1 MAYEDYWISRAEGR
15 LDDQQEYVTASILE
29 INQAYEEA
37 MKELQRKIDRLF
49 WRFVR
54 EGGMTEQEARAILK
68 QTIFA
73 QEISDIWEQLE
84 KISDPEIRQ
93 QLLKQV
99 DAYYYQSRISRE
111 EALQAAIRT
120 QMSRVAEQ
128 ELAIHT
134 KAYTNVI
141 RQEYLRSMF
150 DAQQY
155 LGVAFSF
162 QELPE
167 KIIRQILAENWSG
180 KHYSRRIWGNAQ
192 TINREIEKLLLK
204 GAMLGTNSRKLARQL
219 SDLADS
225 GTYAAERLIRTETT
239 YFTTM
244 ADLEAA
250 KARGTEQVR
259 FVATLDMRTSP
270 ECRAAD
276 GSIINIEDAKPGKNV
291 PPLHPFCRSV
301 IIDVIKGLV
310 HKVRRAR
317 NPATGKNYLVPA
329 DMTYK
334 EWGKLPLAEKQ
345 INMGQVKGVTL
356 QHPAEK
362 TNLSREQINAIKK
375 TIADVGKEYDVKLDY
390 LEIGDYTDKE
400 HIKSPMFFRAL
411 EEDGQ
416 YRSKL
421 VINNA
426 CKLWNDSTER
436 DKIFNFAFFA
446 GRSIEDFTWHEMAHV
461 LTFQKCRDM
470 KEYLALEKT
479 LRLRYVRG
487 ISEYA
492 DNCMDGAE
500 TIAEAIVKKRAGYAI
515 PPQAEH
521 LLEEWVE
528 IWKKR

>member
-1 MAYEDYWISRAEGR
+1 MAYEDYWINRADGR
-15 LDDQQEYVTASILE
+15 LADQQEYVTASILE

-37 MKELQRKIDRLF
+37 MKELQQKIDRLF

-54 EGGMTEQEARAILK
+54 EGGMTEQEAREILK
-68 QTIFA
+68 QTISSR
-73 QEISDIWEQLE
+73 EISDIWKQLE
-84 KISDPEIRQ
+84 NITDPEIRQ
-93 QLLKQV
+93 QLMKQI

-111 EALQAAIRT
+111 EALQAAIQT
-120 QMSRVAEQ
+120 QMSKVAEQ

-134 KAYTNVI
+134 RAYTNVI
-141 RQEYLRSMF
+141 SQEYLRSMF

-167 KIIRQILAENWSG
+167 KIIHQILAENWSG
-180 KHYSRRIWGNAQ
+180 KHYSKRIWGNAQ

-204 GAMLGTNSRKLARQL
+204 GAMLGTNSRKLAKQL
-219 SDLADS
+219 NDLADS

-250 KARGTEQVR
+250 KARGTRQIR
-259 FVATLDMRTSP
+259 FVATLDTRTSP
-270 ECRAAD
+270 ECREAD

-334 EWGKLPLAEKQ
+334 EWGKLPLVEKRLDL
-345 INMGQVKGVTL
+345 GQVKGIML

-375 TIADVGKEYDVKLDY
+375 TIADVGKEYNVKLDY
-390 LEIGDYTDKE
+390 LEIGDYTDDK
-400 HIKSPMFFRAL
+400 HKGSPMFYRATD
-411 EEDGQ
+411 EDGL
-416 YRSKL
+416 YKSKL

-426 CKLWNDSTER
+426 CALWIDQ
-436 DKIFNFAFFA
+436 DYQQQIFGSGFFA
-446 GRSIEDFTWHEMAHV
+446 GQSFEEFVRHEIAHV
-461 LTFQKCRDM
+461 ITFQGCTTMEDYYTIEEKLC
-470 KEYLALEKT
+470 ALWSP
-479 LRLRYVRG
+479 G
-487 ISEYA
+487 ISPYA
-492 DNCMDGAE
+492 DKSQDGAE
-500 TIAEAIVKKRAGYAI
+500 VIAEAFLKKSVGGSITPA
-515 PPQAEH
+515 AEEM
-521 LLEEWVE
+521 LNQYVE
-528 IWKKR
+528 VWHR

>member
-1 MAYEDYWISRAEGR
+1 MAYEDYWISRADGR
-15 LDDQQEYVTASILE
+15 LSDQQEYVTASILE

-49 WRFVR
+49 WRFVQ
-54 EGGMTEQEARAILK
+54 EGGLTEQEARAILK
-68 QTIFA
+68 QTISA
-73 QEISDIWEQLE
+73 KEISDIWNQLE
-84 KISDPEIRQ
+84 TITDPEIKA
-93 QLLKQV
+93 QLLKQI
-99 DAYYYQSRISRE
+99 DAYYYQSRITRE
-111 EALQAAIRT
+111 EALQAAIQT
-120 QMSRVAEQ
+120 QMSVIADR

-134 KAYTNVI
+134 KAYTDVI

-155 LGVAFSF
+155 LGVAFTF

-167 KIIRQILAENWSG
+167 KVIRQILQENWSG
-180 KHYSRRIWGNAQ
+180 KHYSKRIWGNAQ

-204 GAMLGTNSRKLARQL
+204 GAMLGTNSRKLAKQL
-219 SDLADS
+219 SNLADS

-239 YFTTM
+239 YFTTV

-250 KARGTEQVR
+250 RTRGTKQIR
-259 FVATLDMRTSP
+259 FVATLDTRTSP

-276 GSIINIEDAKPGKNV
+276 GRVIDIEDAKPGKNV

-317 NPATGKNYLVPA
+317 NPATGKNYLIPA
-329 DMTYK
+329 DMTYRD
-334 EWGKLPLAEKQ
+334 WGKLPLMEKQ
-345 INMGQVKGVTL
+345 LNMGQVRGVTF

-362 TNLSREQINAIKK
+362 TNLTREQVNAIKK
-375 TIADVGKEYDVKLDY
+375 AIADVGKEYDVKLDY
-390 LEIGDYTDKE
+390 LEIGDYTDRE
-400 HIKSPMFFRAL
+400 HIKSPLFFRAL

-421 VINNA
+421 AINNA
-426 CKLWNDSTER
+426 CKLWSDPVER
-436 DKIFNFAFFA
+436 EKVFNSFFFA

-470 KEYLALEKT
+470 KDYLALEKA
-479 LRLRYVRG
+479 LHPRYVLG

-500 TIAEAIVKKRAGYAI
+500 TIAEAIVQKRAGYTI
-515 PPQAEH
+515 PPQAEY
-521 LLEEWVE
+521 LLKEWVE

>member
-1 MAYEDYWISRAEGR
+1 MAYEDYWIDRADGR
-15 LDDQQEYVTASILE
+15 LSDQQEYVTASILE

-37 MKELQRKIDRLF
+37 MAQLQRKIDRLF

-54 EGGMTEQEARAILK
+54 ESGMTEQEARAILK
-68 QTIFA
+68 QTISA
-73 QEISDIWEQLE
+73 RDISDIRQQLE
-84 KISDPEIRQ
+84 TITDPEIRKHLLE
-93 QLLKQV
+93 QL

-120 QMSRVAEQ
+120 QMSVIADQ
-128 ELAIHT
+128 ELAIST
-134 KAYTNVI
+134 RAYTNVI

-167 KIIRQILAENWSG
+167 KVIRQILQENWSG
-180 KHYSRRIWGNAQ
+180 KHYSKRIWGNAQ
-192 TINREIEKLLLK
+192 VINREIEKLLLK
-204 GAMLGTNSRKLARQL
+204 GAMLGTNSRQLARQL

-250 KARGTEQVR
+250 KARGTKQIR
-259 FVATLDMRTSP
+259 FVATLDTRTSP
-270 ECRAAD
+270 ECREAD
-276 GSIINIEDAKPGKNV
+276 GRIINIEEAKPGKNV

-310 HKVRRAR
+310 HKVRKAR

-334 EWGKLPLAEKQ
+334 EWGKLPLVEKRLDL
-345 INMGQVKGVTL
+345 GQVKGVTL
-356 QHPAEK
+356 QHPAGK
-362 TNLSREQINAIKK
+362 TNLAREQVSAIKRA
-375 TIADVGKEYDVKLDY
+375 IADVGKEYDVRLDY
-390 LEIGDYTDKE
+390 LEIGDYTDDE
-400 HIKSPMFFRAL
+400 HIDSPMFFRAL

-426 CKLWNDSTER
+426 CPFWGDAQER
-436 DKIFNFAFFA
+436 EKVFNFPFFA
-446 GRSIEDFTWHEMAHV
+446 GKSIEDLTWHEMAHV
-461 LTFQKCRDM
+461 LTFQKCRNL
-470 KEYLALEKT
+470 KEYLEMERT
-479 LRLRYVRG
+479 LHPRYVLG
-487 ISEYA
+487 ISGYA
-492 DNCMDGAE
+492 NRCLDGAE
-500 TIAEAIVKKRAGYAI
+500 TIAEAIVKKRDGYAI
-515 PPQAEH
+515 PPRAEH
-521 LLEEWVE
+521 LLEQYVE
-528 IWKKR
+528 VWKR

>member
-1 MAYEDYWISRAEGR
+1 MAYEDYWIKRADGR
-15 LDDQQEYVTASILE
+15 LSDQQEYVTDSILE

-54 EGGMTEQEARAILK
+54 EGGLTEHEAREILR
-68 QTIFA
+68 QTISS
-73 QEISDIWEQLE
+73 QEISDIWKQLGT
-84 KISDPEIRQ
+84 ITDPEIRE
-93 QLLKQV
+93 QLLKQI
-99 DAYYYQSRISRE
+99 DAYYYQSRITRE
-111 EALQAAIRT
+111 EALQAAIQT
-120 QMSRVAEQ
+120 QMSVIADR

-141 RQEYLRSMF
+141 HQEYLRSMF

-155 LGVAFSF
+155 LGFAFSF
-162 QELPE
+162 QELPD
-167 KIIRQILAENWSG
+167 KVIHQILRENWSG
-180 KHYSRRIWGNAQ
+180 KHYSKRIWGNTQ

-204 GAMLGTNSRKLARQL
+204 GTMLGTNSRKLAKQL

-250 KARGTEQVR
+250 KARGTKQIR
-259 FVATLDMRTSP
+259 FVATLDTRTSP

-276 GSIINIEDAKPGKNV
+276 GSVIDIEDAKPGKNV

-317 NPATGKNYLVPA
+317 NPVTGKNYLVPA
-329 DMTYK
+329 NMTYK
-334 EWGKLPLAEKQ
+334 EWGKLPLVEKQ
-345 INMGQVKGVTL
+345 LNLGQIRGITF

-362 TNLSREQINAIKK
+362 TNLTGEQINAIKK
-375 TIADVGKEYDVKLDY
+375 AISDVGKEYDVKLDY

-400 HIKSPMFFRAL
+400 HIDSPMFFRAL
-411 EEDGQ
+411 DENGQ

-421 VINNA
+421 IINNA
-426 CKLWNDSTER
+426 CPFWIDEKKRE
-436 DKIFNFAFFA
+436 KIFNSSLFT
-446 GRSIEDFTWHEMAHV
+446 GKSIEDLTQHEMAHV
-461 LTFQKCRDM
+461 LTFQGCSTLT
-470 KEYLALEKT
+470 EYLDMEKALHP
-479 LRLRYVRG
+479 RYVLG
-487 ISEYA
+487 ISRYA

-500 TIAEAIVKKRAGYAI
+500 TIAEAFVKIRNGYAV
-515 PPQAEH
+515 PPRAEY
-521 LLEEWVE
+521 LLERYMEV
-528 IWKKR
+528 WKK

>member
-1 MAYEDYWISRAEGR
+1 MAYEDYWISRAEER
-15 LDDQQEYVTASILE
+15 LSDQQEYVTASILE

-54 EGGMTEQEARAILK
+54 EGGMTEQEARAILR
-68 QTIFA
+68 QTISA
-73 QEISDIWEQLE
+73 KEISDIWDQLE
-84 KISDPEIRQ
+84 TITDPKIKA
-93 QLLKQV
+93 QLLKQI
-99 DAYYYQSRISRE
+99 DAYYFQSRITRE

-120 QMSRVAEQ
+120 QMSLIADQ

-150 DAQQY
+150 DTQQY

-162 QELPE
+162 QELPD
-167 KIIRQILAENWSG
+167 KVIRQILQEHWSG
-180 KHYSRRIWGNAQ
+180 KHYSQRIWGNAQ

-219 SDLADS
+219 SDLAGS

-250 KARGTEQVR
+250 KARGTRQVR
-259 FVATLDMRTSP
+259 FVATLDTRTSP

-276 GSIINIEDAKPGKNV
+276 GSVIAIEDAKPGKNV

-334 EWGKLPLAEKQ
+334 EWGKLPLSEKQ
-345 INMGQVKGVTL
+345 LNMGQVRGVTF

-362 TNLSREQINAIKK
+362 TNLTREQVNAIKK
-375 TIADVGKEYDVKLDY
+375 AIADVGKEYDVKLDY

-400 HIKSPMFFRAL
+400 HIDSPMFFRAL
-411 EEDGQ
+411 AEDGQ

-421 VINNA
+421 IINNA
-426 CKLWNDSTER
+426 CKLWSDPAER
-436 DKIFNFAFFA
+436 EKVFNASIFA
-446 GRSIEDFTWHEMAHV
+446 GKSIEEFTWHEMAHV
-461 LTFQKCRDM
+461 LTFQNCRDM
-470 KEYLALEKT
+470 KEYLALEKA
-479 LRLRYVRG
+479 LHPRYVPG

-492 DNCMDGAE
+492 DKCMDGAE
-500 TIAEAIVKKRAGYAI
+500 TIAEAIVRKRAGYAI
-515 PPQAEH
+515 PLQAEH

-528 IWKKR
+528 VWKR

>member
-1 MAYEDYWISRAEGR
+1 MAYEDYWINRADGR
-15 LDDQQEYVTASILE
+15 LSDQQEYVTASILE

-54 EGGMTEQEARAILK
+54 EGGLTEQEARAILR
-68 QTIFA
+68 QTISS
-73 QEISDIWEQLE
+73 QEISDVWKQLE
-84 KISDPEIRQ
+84 TITDPEIKA
-93 QLLKQV
+93 QLLKQI
-99 DAYYYQSRISRE
+99 DAYYYQSRITRE

-120 QMSRVAEQ
+120 QMSVIADR

-134 KAYTNVI
+134 RAYTNVI

-162 QELPE
+162 QDLPD
-167 KIIRQILAENWSG
+167 KVIHQILQEDWSG

-204 GAMLGTNSRKLARQL
+204 GAMLGTNSRKLAKQL

-239 YFTTM
+239 YFCTM

-250 KARGTEQVR
+250 KARGTKQVR
-259 FVATLDMRTSP
+259 FVATLDTRTSP

-276 GSIINIEDAKPGKNV
+276 GSIIDIEDAKPGKNV

-301 IIDVIKGLV
+301 IIDVIRGLV

-317 NPATGKNYLVPA
+317 NPVTGKNYLVPA

-334 EWGKLPLAEKQ
+334 EWGKLPLVEKQ
-345 INMGQVKGVTL
+345 LNIGQVRGVTL

-362 TNLSREQINAIKK
+362 TNLTREQVNAIKK
-375 TIADVGKEYDVKLDY
+375 AIADVGKEYDVKLDY

-400 HIKSPMFFRAL
+400 HIDSPMFFRAL

-426 CKLWNDSTER
+426 CKLWSDPTKRE
-436 DKIFNFAFFA
+436 KVFNSSFFA

-470 KEYLALEKT
+470 KEYLALEKA
-479 LRLRYVRG
+479 LHPRYVLG
-487 ISEYA
+487 ISKYA

-500 TIAEAIVKKRAGYAI
+500 TIAESIVKMRNGYAI
-515 PPQAEH
+515 PLRAEH

-528 IWKKR
+528 IWKKG